1 MIAQI
6 SITFGNGTSLQLQL
20 CASSCH
26 SLIWVDVFCF
36 RPSALCRSYI
46 YIYIYIYPSRK
57 LINYSHGSWVELEIF
72 VWRLSCGTDIF
83 IKTTPTH
90 TYIYKLFYYIQ
101 TFLFDKLY
109 IYTHPTKKK
118 KNLVFLI
125 KIMFDDNFS

>member
-6 SITFGNGTSLQLQL
+6 SITFGNGTSLQFQL
-20 CASSCH
+20 CASSCLLLQAY
-26 SLIWVDVFCF
+26 STLQKFYI
-36 RPSALCRSYI
+36 YI
-46 YIYIYIYPSRK
+46 YIYIYIYPLRK
-57 LINYSHGSWVELEIF
+57 LINYTLGSWVELEIF

-90 TYIYKLFYYIQ
+90 TYIYKLFYYMQ

-118 KNLVFLI
+118 KKLSIFNQNYVWWQFFI
-125 KIMFDDNFS
+125 K